1 MLKAIKAE
9 RCLITGASAIQTVMS
24 QKLASYGQWT
34 YRGAWALEIAAAT
47 IGLTTGVAL
56 GVQAFSASESV
67 TAMDLTLASAP
78 FLMVAIAELTK
89 IPIATLLFSASWLWK
104 PVILAFLLVL
114 AGITFETV
122 FMGMERAGALRQLR
136 YEELVNKIDALD
148 QEAKKLAS
156 ADELGRKSDQVEQA
170 RSEIEQLTHL
180 AEKSRATFQSQIAEV
195 NAELE
200 GTTAITPEASR
211 VRDQVDEKSAV
222 RQALF
227 QQRDSE
233 IRDAVD
239 QFERQRDSFVE
250 RIKMARD
257 SADSDSAR
265 KLESEVAK
273 LANPRA
279 KIVAKFDVQIEPLD
293 EEIAALRGAFDR
305 LRASSPPMT
314 ADQRQKLTDR
324 RSSLE
329 QTRDSDAGAWQRRL
343 DEAGKRLAEA
353 QSAEANKANTSAE
366 NQVRQDQIAKELSD
380 LEKERIPMARTD
392 QVRRIASRWYGSKP
406 ELVTERQA
414 GTISVIW
421 FSSLAI
427 IAALAGPITA
437 MVALAL
443 QRIAAREED
452 TSGSKFSR
460 LLRRMLLSWRW
471 RRVRTMEVPVE
482 IAVEKEVEKRVEV
495 PIEKVIKEILYVPLF
510 TDDPE
515 VLRKALDQDLPAEV
529 ADLVTVSMKGR
540 KSARPA

>member
-1 MLKAIKAE
+1 M
-9 RCLITGASAIQTVMS
+9 QTVMS

-34 YRGAWALEIAAAT
+34 YRGAWALEIAAAA

-104 PVILAFLLVL
+104 PIILVFLLVL

-136 YEELVNKIDALD
+136 YEELVNKIDALE
-148 QEAKKLAS
+148 QEATKLAS
-156 ADELGRKSDQVEQA
+156 ADELGRRADQVDQA
-170 RSEIEQLTHL
+170 RSEIEQLTSL
-180 AEKSRATFQSQIAEV
+180 AEKSRATSQSQIAEA

-200 GTTAITPEASR
+200 GTTALTPEASR
-211 VRDQVDEKSAV
+211 VRDQVDEKNAV
-222 RQALF
+222 RSALI
-227 QQRDSE
+227 QQRDRE
-233 IRDAVD
+233 VKDAVD

-257 SADSDSAR
+257 SGDSDSAR
-265 KLESEVAK
+265 RLESEVAK
-273 LANPRA
+273 LANPRT
-279 KIVAKFDVQIEPLD
+279 KIITKFDTRIEPLD
-293 EEIAALRGAFDR
+293 QEIAALRENFDR
-305 LRASSPPMT
+305 LRANSPPMT
-314 ADQRQKLTDR
+314 TDQRQKLVDR

-329 QTRDSDAGAWQRRL
+329 QTRDSDAAAWQRRL
-343 DEAGKRLAEA
+343 DEAGKRLADA
-353 QSAEANKANTSAE
+353 QAAEANKANTSAQ
-366 NQVRQDQIAKELSD
+366 NQVRQDQIAKALSA
-380 LEKERIPMARTD
+380 LAKERIPMARTD

-406 ELVTERQA
+406 ELVTEAQA
-414 GTISVIW
+414 GIISVIW
-421 FSSLAI
+421 FGSLAL

-452 TSGSKFSR
+452 NSDSKTSR

-471 RRVRTMEVPVE
+471 RRIRTIKVPIEVM
-482 IAVEKEVEKRVEV
+482 VEKEVEKRVEV
-495 PIEKVIKEILYVPLF
+495 PVEKVVKEILYVPLF

-515 VLRKALDQDLPAEV
+515 VLRKALDQDLPPEV
-529 ADLVTVSMKGR
+529 SDLVTVSMKGR